1 MLAQTTHK
9 HYLCMEEEFE
19 LGQISDLTNNRAMSD
34 SIPTRLNQ
42 LLADYS
48 VFYQKLRIYHWTVKG
63 PMFFQ
68 LHNKFEEMYD
78 AAALAVDEIAE
89 RIVGIGAR
97 PLGRLADFVSTSS
110 LSEADGS
117 PEASEMVRNLIAD
130 QRSLVAG
137 LRQGSSEA
145 AEAGDTLTANMLEEM
160 ADAEEKSAWMLEAYL
175 G

>member
-1 MLAQTTHK
+1 
-9 HYLCMEEEFE
+9 
-19 LGQISDLTNNRAMSD
+19 MSD
-34 SIPTRLNQ
+34 SILTRLNL

-68 LHNKFEEMYD
+68 LHTKFEEMYD
-78 AAALAVDEIAE
+78 SAALSVDEIAE
-89 RIVGIGAR
+89 RIVGVGGR
-97 PLGRLADFVSTSS
+97 PLGRMADYVAHST

-117 PEASEMVRNLIAD
+117 PDASEMVRHLIDD
-130 QRSLVAG
+130 QRSLVAN
-137 LRQGSSEA
+137 LRAGSAEA
-145 AEAGDTLTANMLEEM
+145 ADASDALTANMLEEM

>member
-1 MLAQTTHK
+1 
-9 HYLCMEEEFE
+9 
-19 LGQISDLTNNRAMSD
+19 MSV

-68 LHNKFEEMYD
+68 LHTKFEEMYNYS
-78 AAALAVDEIAE
+78 ALSVDEIAE
-89 RIVGIGAR
+89 RIVGLGER
-97 PLGRLADFVSTSS
+97 PLGRMADYVAQSS
-110 LSEADGS
+110 LTEADGS
-117 PEASEMVRNLIAD
+117 PDASEMVRHLIAD

-137 LRQGSSEA
+137 LRAGSAEA
-145 AEAGDTLTANMLEEM
+145 ADANDALTANMLEEM

>member
-1 MLAQTTHK
+1 
-9 HYLCMEEEFE
+9 
-19 LGQISDLTNNRAMSD
+19 MSV

-68 LHNKFEEMYD
+68 LHTKFEEMYN
-78 AAALAVDEIAE
+78 ASALSVDEIAE
-89 RIVGIGAR
+89 RIVGLGER
-97 PLGRLADFVSTSS
+97 PLGRMADYVAQSS
-110 LSEADGS
+110 LTEADGS
-117 PEASEMVRNLIAD
+117 PDASEMVRHLIAD

-137 LRQGSSEA
+137 LRAGSAEA
-145 AEAGDTLTANMLEEM
+145 ADSGDALTANMLEEM